1 MTPWLPLETERLRL
15 REFRAGDEADIHA
28 FASDVEVVRFAHW
41 GPNDFATT
49 QAYLAGR
56 LEEQQ
61 WPRDS
66 VDMAVELRRDRRLI
80 GTMRLTI
87 LNGHNRTAD
96 FGFTF
101 GRPYWNQ
108 GYATEGARA
117 LLQVGMR
124 REALFQKDVFQKG
137 EWRDSYLY
145 AILAEEWQVAG
156 PS

>member
-1 MTPWLPLETERLRL
+1 VRN
-15 REFRAGDEADIHA
+15 IHE
-28 FASDVEVVRFAHW
+28 FASDVEVVNFAHW

-145 AILAEEWQVAG
+145 AILAEEWQVVG
-156 PS
+156 PA